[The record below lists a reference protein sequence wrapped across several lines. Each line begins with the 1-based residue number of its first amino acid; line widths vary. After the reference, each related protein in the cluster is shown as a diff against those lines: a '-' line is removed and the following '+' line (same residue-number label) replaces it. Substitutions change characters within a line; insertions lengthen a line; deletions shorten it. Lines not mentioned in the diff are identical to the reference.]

1 MIRHA
6 MLAALLTSLAAAAA
20 PAADAPAE
28 IKLGTL
34 YASSGR
40 FASISMPVHYGLKLW
55 IDQKNAEGGVYVKAF
70 DKKIP
75 LKLVAYD
82 DQSNTATAATLYNQ
96 LITQDKVDILI
107 SDSGSVLTSVAVPIA
122 RDHKMFLIDQTGTG
136 ATFFTPDN
144 PYIALMADPVSSIWP
159 KPLADFITHDGPGL
173 GIKRVAILYATNDFT
188 GTQANAVRKFIKES
202 NSGVEIVYDEGVP
215 TETSNYT
222 VLLNNIRAAN
232 PDAVVHLGY
241 ASNDIAFLHN
251 VQDSGIKF
259 KFLFCIYPGI
269 ETELLEKNVGNKA
282 LNYLF
287 TYVTSSEFTY
297 ETNFG
302 MPLKDFRAAWHQ
314 KYADAH
320 VEFGFNS
327 VAGYTTGLVLEKA
340 LAAAAKS
347 RSARAAQGGVQPLR
361 QSQDPRRHLR
371 ARSDRRAN
379 RRNHPARAACRRR
392 SGSPE
397 ARSPS
402 GRTRWR
408 TGSRSTRAR
417 DERWFGRTRDRPR
430 RSAECSPTACSP
442 ASCSV
447 STSLSS
453 GSGSISCSASC
464 ASSTWRMAIF

>member
-1 MIRHA
+1 MFR
-6 MLAALLTSLAAAAA
+6 LLTVATLLASTAAVAA
-20 PAADAPAE
+20 QAADAPAE

-40 FASISMPVHYGLKLW
+40 YASISLPVHNGLKLW
-55 IDQKNAEGGVYVKAF
+55 IDQMNAQGGAYVKAF

-122 RDHKMFLIDQTGTG
+122 RDHKMFLFDQTGTG

-144 PYIALMADPVSSIWP
+144 PYIALMSDPVSTIWP
-159 KPLADFITHDGPGL
+159 KPLADFLTHDGPAL
-173 GIKRVAILYATNDFT
+173 GIKRVAMLYATNDFT

-202 NSGVEIVYDEGVP
+202 NSGVELVFDEGVP

-241 ASNDIAFLHN
+241 ASNDIAFLRN

-259 KFLFCIYPGI
+259 KFLFGIYPGL
-269 ETELLEKNVGNKA
+269 ETELLEKNVGEKG
-282 LNYLF
+282 LTYVF
-287 TYVTSSEFTY
+287 TYVPSSEISY

-302 MPLKDFRAAWHQ
+302 MSLKEYSAAWHK
-314 KYADAH
+314 KYADSK

-327 VAGYTTGLVLEKA
+327 VAGYTTGLVLEKTLATAASLDQLELRKAVFA
-340 LAAAAKS
+340 LSGNLKTLDGTFELDPNG
-347 RSARAAQGGVQPLR
+347 AQIGEITPLG
-361 QSQDPRRHLR
+361 QFLPGSDGQKLVTVWPHEVANGKPVYPR
-371 ARSDRRAN
+371 
-379 RRNHPARAACRRR
+379 P
-392 SGSPE
+392 
-397 ARSPS
+397 
-402 GRTRWR
+402 
-408 TGSRSTRAR
+408 
-417 DERWFGRTRDRPR
+417 
-430 RSAECSPTACSP
+430 
-442 ASCSV
+442 
-447 STSLSS
+447 
-453 GSGSISCSASC
+453 
-464 ASSTWRMAIF
+464 